1 MGLEIGFNIYKK
13 EKDDK
18 GKLTLKKVDFPEG
31 REDDSWSCGRCDVN
45 NSWAYGYSEK
55 PEKITR
61 VTFDQDLDNYEFPL
75 SKKEEEEGYSHI
87 SLGYMPYKEF
97 KKNVMDAINEA
108 FKEGEGTKKYLSSM
122 IFENIK
128 TIKELRDLQMKCT
141 SSNEFAFYKWSEEIE
156 KLKEENRDFQSDI
169 DNYDNENY
177 DMIHA
182 IKLKKILQYLE
193 RCQEEGYTCIPWYS
207 C

>member
-13 EKDDK
+13 GKDDK
-18 GKLTLKKVDFPEG
+18 GKLILKKVDFPEG

-45 NSWAYGYSEK
+45 ESWRYGYGEK
-55 PEKITR
+55 SGKIIR

-75 SKKEEEEGYSHI
+75 SKKEEKEGYSPI

-97 KKNVMDAINEA
+97 KKNVMDAVNEA
-108 FKEGEGTKKYLSSM
+108 FKEGEETKKYLSSM

-169 DNYDNENY
+169 DNYEKENY